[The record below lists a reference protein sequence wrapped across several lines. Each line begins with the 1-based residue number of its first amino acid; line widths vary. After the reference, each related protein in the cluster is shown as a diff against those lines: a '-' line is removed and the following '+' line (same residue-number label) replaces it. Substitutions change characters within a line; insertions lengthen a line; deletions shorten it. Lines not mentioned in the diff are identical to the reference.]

1 MTSCTG
7 VNLRKLLFILSLT
20 LFSVVATSQTGSAP
34 VKPPA
39 APYPQGASSLTIK
52 AYAEEVVVDV
62 VVTDKSGKPMQNLSG
77 EHFKILDDGRPQ
89 KIKSFQE
96 FGNSSAAQPAA
107 APLPANV
114 YTNVVAPGQQ
124 IAPVI
129 LLLDG
134 LNTELKDQQY
144 MRVQILQYL
153 KQIPAG
159 TPVAVFSMAPGL
171 HLVAGLTT
179 DMSGIKTAVANTSF
193 AQSPLLDSSLSI
205 EEQERNE
212 NGGQPADLMAG
223 ADDPITDQL
232 VQFTEA
238 LRSERR
244 MDHRV
249 EFTLASFEV
258 LAKYLGRYPGRKSL
272 VWFSGSFPLYLTPDL
287 SESTFGSESAAPTG
301 PAASASGTPSS
312 GGPTASSGASS
323 APASNPTFQ
332 LMVNEDYIFEV
343 RHATD
348 MLMASHVAVYPIDVR
363 GVVVTSVNDVQSRY
377 LPNQN
382 ISSSYLNFA
391 GMQATLRNSMTQ
403 IANATG
409 GQAFYGS
416 NDVAGLLG
424 KAVRDAAT
432 YYELSYTPDRPKLD
446 EKYHKIKVIVNQP
459 DVRVAYREGYYADD
473 PSKHPALLSSRK
485 NLLKLE
491 LEHGTTP
498 AGQIQFYASPLPLAP
513 QPDLDDPAK
522 RIGDFGPRIKGPVV
536 RYGIN
541 WLVHFPDI
549 RATLLPNGNRT
560 GKLTFAVV
568 AYDSNGNIH
577 NSHVTTTEFNLPPQ
591 RYEQIITGKG
601 LPCFQELDLPK
612 GSVALR
618 LALIDDSSGR
628 SGSIEIPLD
637 VK

>member
-7 VNLRKLLFILSLT
+7 VNLRNLLFTLSLT
-20 LFSVVATSQTGSAP
+20 LVATSQTAGAP
-34 VKPPA
+34 VQQPA
-39 APYPQGASSLTIK
+39 APNPQSAPSLTIK

-62 VVTDKSGKPMQNLSG
+62 VVTDKSGKPVQNLSR
-77 EHFKILDDGRPQ
+77 EHFKVLDDGRPQ
-89 KIKSFQE
+89 QVKSFQE
-96 FGNSSAAQPAA
+96 FGNASAAEPAA
-107 APLPANV
+107 TPLPANV
-114 YTNVVAPGQQ
+114 YTNVVAPGMQ

-144 MRVQILQYL
+144 MRLQILQYL

-159 TPVAVFSMAPGL
+159 TPVAVFSMAPAL

-179 DMSGIKTAVANTSF
+179 DMSVIKTAVANTSF
-193 AQSPLLDSSLSI
+193 IAQSPVLDSSL
-205 EEQERNE
+205 E
-212 NGGQPADLMAG
+212 NGGHPADVMGG

-238 LRSERR
+238 LRSETR

-272 VWFSGSFPLYLTPDL
+272 MWFSGSFPLYLTPDL
-287 SESTFGSESAAPTG
+287 SPSTFGSESAT
-301 PAASASGTPSS
+301 SS
-312 GGPTASSGASS
+312 GG
-323 APASNPTFQ
+323 PTFQ
-332 LMVNEDYIFEV
+332 LMVNKNYSFEV

-363 GVVVTSVNDVQSRY
+363 GILAPPVASLT
-377 LPNQN
+377 
-382 ISSSYLNFA
+382 FA
-391 GMQATLRNSMTQ
+391 GTQTVLRNSMTQ

-409 GQAFYGS
+409 GQAFYTS
-416 NDVAGLLG
+416 NDLAGLLG

-432 YYELSYTPDRPKLD
+432 YYELSYTPDLQKLD
-446 EKYHKIKVIVNQP
+446 EKYHKIKVIVNEP
-459 DVRVAYREGYYADD
+459 DVRAAYREGYYADD
-473 PSKHPALLSSRK
+473 PSKHRAPLSSRA

-513 QPDLDDPAK
+513 QPNLDDPAK

-536 RYGIN
+536 RYGIE
-541 WLVHFPDI
+541 WLVHFSDI
-549 RATLLPNGNRT
+549 DATLLHNGNRT
-560 GKLTFAVV
+560 GKLTFAAV
-568 AYDSNGNIH
+568 AYDLNGNVR
-577 NSHVTTTEFNLPPQ
+577 NSHITTTEFNLSPQ
-591 RYEQIITGKG
+591 RYQQIITGKG

-612 GSVALR
+612 GSIALR

-628 SGSIEIPLD
+628 TGSIEIPLD

>member
-7 VNLRKLLFILSLT
+7 VNLRNLLFSFSLT

-39 APYPQGASSLTIK
+39 APSPQSAPSLTIK

-62 VVTDKSGKPMQNLSG
+62 VVTDKSGKPVQNLSG
-77 EHFKILDDGRPQ
+77 EHFKVLDDGRPQ
-89 KIKSFQE
+89 QVKSFQE
-96 FGNSSAAQPAA
+96 FGNARATQAA
-107 APLPANV
+107 ATPLPANV
-114 YTNVVAPGQQ
+114 YTNVVTPGQQ

-153 KQIPAG
+153 KRIPAG

-179 DMSGIKTAVANTSF
+179 DMSVIKTAVANTSF
-193 AQSPLLDSSLSI
+193 IAQSPLLDSSLSI
-205 EEQERNE
+205 EEQERTE
-212 NGGQPADLMAG
+212 NGGQPADLMVG
-223 ADDPITDQL
+223 ADDPISDQL

-258 LAKYLGRYPGRKSL
+258 LARYLGRYPGRKSL
-272 VWFSGSFPLYLTPDL
+272 MWFSGSFPLYLTPDL
-287 SESTFGSESAAPTG
+287 SPSTFGSESAASSSG
-301 PAASASGTPSS
+301 PAASSDASA
-312 GGPTASSGASS
+312 ASASD
-323 APASNPTFQ
+323 PTFQ
-332 LMVNEDYIFEV
+332 LMVNDDYSFEV

-363 GVVVTSVNDVQSRY
+363 GVVVTSVNDVEHRGLPINAPGNPNFQQGSTMKGY
-377 LPNQN
+377 LD
-382 ISSSYLNFA
+382 FA
-391 GMQATLRNSMTQ
+391 GTQAALRNSMTQ

-409 GQAFYGS
+409 GHAFYGS
-416 NDVAGLLG
+416 NDLAGLLG

-432 YYELSYTPDRPKLD
+432 YYELSYTPDLQKLD
-446 EKYHKIKVIVNQP
+446 EKYHKIKVVVNQP
-459 DVRVAYREGYYADD
+459 GVRAACREGYYADD
-473 PSKHPALLSSRK
+473 PSKHPALLSSRA

-498 AGQIQFYASPLPLAP
+498 ADQIQFYASPLPLAK

-536 RYGIN
+536 RYGID
-541 WLVHFPDI
+541 WLVHLPDI

-560 GKLTFAVV
+560 GKLTFAAV
-568 AYDSNGNIH
+568 AYDSEGIVR
-577 NSHVTTTEFNLPPQ
+577 NSHVTTTEFNLSPQ

-601 LPCFQELDLPK
+601 MPCFQELDLPK

-628 SGSIEIPLD
+628 TGSIEIPLD

>member
-1 MTSCTG
+1 
-7 VNLRKLLFILSLT
+7 
-20 LFSVVATSQTGSAP
+20 
-34 VKPPA
+34 
-39 APYPQGASSLTIK
+39 
-52 AYAEEVVVDV
+52 
-62 VVTDKSGKPMQNLSG
+62 
-77 EHFKILDDGRPQ
+77 
-89 KIKSFQE
+89 
-96 FGNSSAAQPAA
+96 
-107 APLPANV
+107 
-114 YTNVVAPGQQ
+114 VVAPGQQ

-144 MRVQILQYL
+144 MRLQILEYL
-153 KQIPAG
+153 KRIPAG

-179 DMSGIKTAVANTSF
+179 DMSVIKTAVANTSF
-193 AQSPLLDSSLSI
+193 IAQSPLLDSSLSI
-205 EEQERNE
+205 EEQERTE
-212 NGGQPADLMAG
+212 NGGQPADLMGG
-223 ADDPITDQL
+223 ADDPISDQL

-258 LAKYLGRYPGRKSL
+258 LARYLGRYPGRKSL
-272 VWFSGSFPLYLTPDL
+272 MWFSGSFPLYLTPDL
-287 SESTFGSESAAPTG
+287 SPSTFGSESAASSSG
-301 PAASASGTPSS
+301 PAASSDASA
-312 GGPTASSGASS
+312 ASASD
-323 APASNPTFQ
+323 PTFQ
-332 LMVNEDYIFEV
+332 LMVNDDYSFEV

-363 GVVVTSVNDVQSRY
+363 GVVVTSVNDVEHRGLPINAPGNPNFQQGSTMKGY
-377 LPNQN
+377 LD
-382 ISSSYLNFA
+382 FA
-391 GMQATLRNSMTQ
+391 GTQAALRNSMTQ

-409 GQAFYGS
+409 GHAFYGS
-416 NDVAGLLG
+416 NDLAGLLG

-432 YYELSYTPDRPKLD
+432 YYELSYTPDLQKLD
-446 EKYHKIKVIVNQP
+446 EKYHKIKVVVNQP
-459 DVRVAYREGYYADD
+459 GVRAACREGYYADD
-473 PSKHPALLSSRK
+473 PSKHPALLSSRA

-498 AGQIQFYASPLPLAP
+498 ADQIQFYASPLPLAK

-536 RYGIN
+536 RYGID
-541 WLVHFPDI
+541 WLVHLPDI

-560 GKLTFAVV
+560 GKLTFAAV
-568 AYDSNGNIH
+568 AYDSEGIVR
-577 NSHVTTTEFNLPPQ
+577 NSHVTTTEFNLSPQ

-601 LPCFQELDLPK
+601 MPCFQELDLPK

-628 SGSIEIPLD
+628 TGSIEIPLD